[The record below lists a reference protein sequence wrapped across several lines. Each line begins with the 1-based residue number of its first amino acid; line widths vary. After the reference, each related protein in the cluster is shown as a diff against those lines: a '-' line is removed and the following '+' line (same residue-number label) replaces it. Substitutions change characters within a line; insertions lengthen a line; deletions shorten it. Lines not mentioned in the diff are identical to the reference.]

1 MATRGNDSLR
11 DELAVR
17 QPETQN
23 LYSQP
28 AQVQAPVQTQ
38 KQPVSYIN
46 AQGQKATGVADMPKN
61 TDSYYDDMRGYYQNM
76 YDEAVRNNNDAADQA
91 AEQARR
97 AAEAE
102 RQALL
107 QGYQGT
113 NRQLYRDY
121 MQNRKTLPQKMAAAG
136 YSGGLSESARIRLA
150 NSYEEALAE
159 NERARLGQQATS
171 DANLANRLYEIQAAA
186 DQGNQQAR
194 QQQLAYEQALR
205 EQQRQDLI
213 TRADTLAASGD
224 FSGYRS
230 LGYSQNEIDAL
241 ARTWLAAHP
250 EMTSSWI
257 AAHPDDA
264 SRLNIT
270 APSTGGGGYYEGNG
284 NGTGGGGGSGNGG
297 SASLNQM
304 VQQAVLDGA
313 SWKDITQT
321 LNDMVRAG
329 EITPA
334 ERNGAMTYVYANS
347 NDSEDIPALYSQP
360 NKTNRGSNNGGGW
373 NIRQGQ
379 DLH

>member
-11 DELAVR
+11 DELAVK
-17 QPETQN
+17 QPAPVQT
-23 LYSQP
+23 QP

-46 AQGQKATGVADMPKN
+46 AQGQKATGVADIPKN

-76 YDEAVRNNNDAADQA
+76 YDEAVRNNNDAAARA
-91 AEQARR
+91 AEQARK

-121 MQNRKTLPQKMAAAG
+121 MQRQKVLPQQMAAAG

-150 NSYEEALAE
+150 NSYGEALAE

-250 EMTSSWI
+250 EMTESWI
-257 AAHPDDA
+257 AAHPEDA
-264 SRLNIT
+264 GRLNIT
-270 APSTGGGGYYEGNG
+270 APSTGGGYYE
-284 NGTGGGGGSGNGG
+284 GGGGGNETGGNGG
-297 SASLNQM
+297 GSTSLNQM

-313 SWKDITQT
+313 SWRDITQT

-347 NDSEDIPALYSQP
+347 NDSEDIPAQSRQP
-360 NKTNRGSNNGGGW
+360 GQINRGGSNNTGGW
-373 NIRQGQ
+373 NIRTGQ